1 MGDLGLVFALVTA
14 AYIVG
19 VWTGGL
25 VFSQRQSAYE
35 EAVVDENSSRTIVGA
50 DNRLS
55 RVNRR

>member
-1 MGDLGLVFALVTA
+1 MGDLGLVFALVIA

-35 EAVVDENSSRTIVGA
+35 EAEAGEISSRPIVGA